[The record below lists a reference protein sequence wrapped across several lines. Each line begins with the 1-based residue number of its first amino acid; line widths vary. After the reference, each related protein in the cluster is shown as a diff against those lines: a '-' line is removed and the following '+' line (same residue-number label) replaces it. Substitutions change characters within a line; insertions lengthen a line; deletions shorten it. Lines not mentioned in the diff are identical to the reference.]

1 MDKILEYHSGAL
13 IDKEASVHI
22 FSAEHLR
29 FPAHT
34 HDFIEIIYVK
44 SGKATQIVNGTS
56 YEVGEGDLLFI
67 NYGAR
72 HEYISEAGY
81 SFVNICFHPEAFGEG
96 IVTRENAFAVLQLTA
111 FDEIRGE
118 SDNGTV
124 SFRGESRIRLER
136 ILDDMLYEYGSRK
149 KGWRDAI
156 KSYMNLLLIE
166 VLRKLSV
173 EGGIEEE
180 QGIWKSISAYIDANL
195 GTDLSLSALAEKCF
209 YNPSYF
215 SRAFKE
221 HFNMPLTRYV
231 MAKKVEQVT
240 ALIEDGIT
248 SSSELTERCGFSS
261 KNALYRAV
269 QAIKGVSFAELRDGI
284 RGAAK

>member
-1 MDKILEYHSGAL
+1 MDKILEYHSGTL
-13 IDKEASVHI
+13 IDKEASIHI
-22 FSAEHLR
+22 FSADLPR
-29 FPAHT
+29 FPVHT

-44 SGKATQIVNGTS
+44 SGKVTQIVNGRG
-56 YEVGEGDLLFI
+56 YEASEGDLLFI
-67 NYGAR
+67 NYGAS
-72 HEYISEAGY
+72 HEYVAAGDY
-81 SFVNICFHPEAFGEG
+81 SFVNICFHPETFSEG
-96 IVTRENAFAVLQLTA
+96 IVTKENAFAMLQLTA

-124 SFRGESRIRLER
+124 TFKGESRIKLER
-136 ILDDMLYEYGSRK
+136 ILDDMLFEYKARK
-149 KGWRDAI
+149 RGWQDAI

-173 EGGIEEE
+173 EGESDGEA
-180 QGIWKSISAYIDANL
+180 GIWRSISAYIDANL

-221 HFNMPLTRYV
+221 HFNIPLTKYV
-231 MAKKVEQVT
+231 MQKKVEQVV
-240 ALIEDGIT
+240 ALIEDGVT
-248 SSSELTERCGFSS
+248 SSSELAERCGFSS

-269 QAIKGVSFAELRDGI
+269 LSVKGISFAELRENI
-284 RGAAK
+284 TRVKK

>member
-1 MDKILEYHSGAL
+1 MDKILEYHSGTL
-13 IDKEASVHI
+13 IDKEASIHI
-22 FSAEHLR
+22 FSANHLS

-44 SGKATQIVNGTS
+44 SGKAIQKVNGTS

-67 NYGAR
+67 NYGAH
-72 HEYISEAGY
+72 HEYISNDGY
-81 SFVNICFHPEAFGEG
+81 SFVNICFHPETFSDG

-124 SFRGESRIRLER
+124 SFKGESRIKLER
-136 ILDDMLYEYGSRK
+136 ILDDMLCEYNSRK
-149 KGWRDAI
+149 KGWHDAI

-173 EGGIEEE
+173 EGESDGEV
-180 QGIWKSISAYIDANL
+180 GIWRSISAYIDANL
-195 GTDLSLSALAEKCF
+195 GMDLSLSALAEKCF

-215 SRAFKE
+215 SRSFKE
-221 HFNMPLTRYV
+221 RF
-231 MAKKVEQVT
+231 
-240 ALIEDGIT
+240 GIT
-248 SSSELTERCGFSS
+248 LVEYVTRSRTEAAARLLCESELSTEEIAVKCGFGDRT
-261 KNALYRAV
+261 ALYRAFSK
-269 QAIKGVSFAELRDGI
+269 QYGMTPREWREQK
-284 RGAAK
+284 K

>member
-13 IDKEASVHI
+13 IDKEASIHI
-22 FSAEHLR
+22 FFADHPA

-56 YEVGEGDLLFI
+56 YEVTEGDLLFI
-67 NYGAR
+67 NYGAH
-72 HEYISEAGY
+72 HEYKGGEGY

-96 IVTRENAFAVLQLTA
+96 IVTRENAFALLQLTA

-124 SFRGESRIRLER
+124 SFKGESRIKLER
-136 ILDDMLYEYGSRK
+136 ILDDMLYEYNNRK
-149 KGWRDAI
+149 KGWHDAI
-156 KSYMNLLLIE
+156 KSYMNLLLIQ

-173 EGGIEEE
+173 DGESEGET
-180 QGIWKSISAYIDANL
+180 GIWQSISAYIDANL
-195 GTDLSLSALAEKCF
+195 GMDLSLSALAEKCF

-221 HFNMPLTRYV
+221 HFNMPLTKYV
-231 MAKKVEQVT
+231 TAKKVEQVI
-240 ALIEDGIT
+240 ALLEDGVT

-269 QAIKGVSFAELRDGI
+269 FSVKGVSFAELRDEIKG
-284 RGAAK
+284 